1 MNQIP
6 AQLLLQVVLILLNA
20 FFAMTEIAVISLNS
34 TKLKKDAEA
43 GDKKAKKLLK
53 MVEEPN
59 RFLSTIQI
67 AITLSGFLGS
77 AFAADNFSGY
87 LVDWIHDD
95 LNFTAIPVGALDT
108 LALIVITLIIS
119 YFTLVL
125 GELVPKRIA
134 MQKPMQVARITC
146 GVVSFVA
153 LITKPIVWFLSVS
166 TNAVLRALKM
176 KTDAEE
182 EAVTEEEIRMM
193 VESGEESGAIDKEE
207 KEWIENVFDFG
218 DSTVRECMT
227 HLSEVVAIAVNT
239 GKDEIMKLIK
249 STGLSRFPVYH
260 KDIHDVFGVLYARD
274 FLIAMSS
281 GENVSLEMLVRP
293 THFVPETV
301 RSSIAFRDM
310 QARKMHLSVVVD
322 EYGDVSGIVTL
333 EDLLEEIVGNIYDEF
348 DEPEPAEIKQ
358 VAENLWKASGSV
370 PMDEIESMLDIKF
383 PDDLDFD
390 TLNGMVYYCLSAIPN
405 DGVELDIEDFGIHV
419 HVKRIVNRRVEEA
432 DIWKVE
438 PAEESEENEESK

>member
-20 FFAMTEIAVISLNS
+20 FFAMTGDRGYFAEFD
-34 TKLKKDAEA
+34 KLKKDAEA
-43 GDKKAKKLLK
+43 GDQKAKKLLK

-146 GVVSFVA
+146 RSSVFRSAYHKTDRV
-153 LITKPIVWFLSVS
+153 FLSVS

-193 VESGEESGAIDKEE
+193 VESGE
-207 KEWIENVFDFG
+207 
-218 DSTVRECMT
+218 R
-227 HLSEVVAIAVNT
+227 
-239 GKDEIMKLIK
+239 
-249 STGLSRFPVYH
+249 
-260 KDIHDVFGVLYARD
+260 
-274 FLIAMSS
+274 
-281 GENVSLEMLVRP
+281 
-293 THFVPETV
+293 
-301 RSSIAFRDM
+301 
-310 QARKMHLSVVVD
+310 
-322 EYGDVSGIVTL
+322 
-333 EDLLEEIVGNIYDEF
+333 
-348 DEPEPAEIKQ
+348 AE
-358 VAENLWKASGSV
+358 L
-370 PMDEIESMLDIKF
+370 
-383 PDDLDFD
+383 
-390 TLNGMVYYCLSAIPN
+390 
-405 DGVELDIEDFGIHV
+405 
-419 HVKRIVNRRVEEA
+419 
-432 DIWKVE
+432 
-438 PAEESEENEESK
+438 